1 MTFSRTHA
9 PRLTAGFGTAALVAS
24 VGFFASSRPAHTA
37 GGPLPVAVANTVASR
52 DAENPGRQPFAL
64 RLIFHPSQP
73 ATFDVPAGKRLVLTQ
88 LYAHTASQT
97 AVGLRYISEVNR
109 QTTEI
114 QLPFTDGTA
123 NTGFVRF
130 SNQQVTSYADGGTS
144 VEIIFF
150 DTGNSSVV
158 VNLTGYFVDVP

>member
-1 MTFSRTHA
+1 MTFLRTHA

-24 VGFFASSRPAHTA
+24 IGLFALSRPAHTA
-37 GGPLPVAVANTVASR
+37 GGPVQVVVANTLANR

-88 LYAHTASQT
+88 LYAHTASQSAT
-97 AVGLRYISEVNR
+97 GLRYISEVN
-109 QTTEI
+109 QHTTEI
-114 QLPFTDGTA
+114 QVPFTDGTA
-123 NTGFVRF
+123 NTGFARF

-144 VEIIFF
+144 VEIFFF
-150 DTGNSSVV
+150 DSGNSSVV
-158 VNLTGYFVDVP
+158 VNLTGYFVDVL